1 NPDSLMTDILLNGRR
16 VDGRRPNE
24 HRLLRAQLGTQPQ
37 ADGSALLEHGNSRLL
52 ATSCRPVTEED
63 CVLRVLYNK
72 PPFASMTERRRRGR
86 GDRKQDETALLI
98 EEALGGVVLKQLY
111 RRVLQSDGSE
121 LSAAI
126 NAVSL
131 ALMDAGVAM
140 RGHLAA
146 VTSAGLPASP
156 SPAVGQRVLHASVG
170 ARLHSQQLDPLLACA
185 SRACA
190 CVANQLGQDVKAHL
204 LAACCFQGGVPIT
217 ALLTSA
223 RISHLL
229 GVVEPEF
236 NYASYSRPFEFPI
249 RTLRLDAEDSLRQDL
264 IRSTSPRRPSFIHE
278 ARRCQWSDLANLAQA
293 GQLRE
298 QLAQGLPELSRW
310 LSETAGKLVSLLK
323 AGQAAKVTNSL
334 FLEVSKDLSG

>member
-1 NPDSLMTDILLNGRR
+1 NPDSPMTDILLNGRR

-52 ATSCRPVTEED
+52 ATVHGPAQARAADLSPEED

-111 RRVLQSDGSE
+111 RRSQIEIRVLQSDGSE

-146 VTSAGLPASP
+146 VTVGYCDQAPLVDLNSYEQSAGLPSLTVAC
-156 SPAVGQRVLHASVG
+156 VGQRVLHASVG

-204 LAACCFQGGVPIT
+204 LAACCFQ
-217 ALLTSA
+217 SA
-223 RISHLL
+223 
-229 GVVEPEF
+229 
-236 NYASYSRPFEFPI
+236 A
-249 RTLRLDAEDSLRQDL
+249 
-264 IRSTSPRRPSFIHE
+264 
-278 ARRCQWSDLANLAQA
+278 
-293 GQLRE
+293 
-298 QLAQGLPELSRW
+298 
-310 LSETAGKLVSLLK
+310 
-323 AGQAAKVTNSL
+323 
-334 FLEVSKDLSG
+334 